1 MGIDLKSYLHK
12 FPEVCRRKFGRSY
25 NFAALEKR
33 FEPLRQGQRWL
44 AAKDVACIF
53 HPDNTSFAKYWPQ
66 PNEKDLDKSLSA
78 NHITLGPL
86 NGGQQN
92 LILRLLKVF
101 HNVGVVSLVLRFVH
115 PHHFGVFSTPVLHL
129 VQVNRG
135 ATVELYLA
143 YCEEL
148 AQWAAH
154 FGIPSVAETEMAL
167 WAFAETTKEVGT
179 TKAAALATK
188 DFDNDLWIQ
197 RRRVAHVVRPF
208 LRQYGRLRLAQ
219 ILVDEDAKLAG
230 KIASEEYERLL
241 GVASVKF
248 CGRPLP
254 RKKGAAEQLI
264 DELERKQKISLPEK
278 TELRRI
284 WETRNAAIHPAE
296 SPPTRAAVDVM
307 IDRIETIC
315 SGWEEGATGQTSGDA
330 GKKVAMPT
338 RGAVIRNL

>member
-1 MGIDLKSYLHK
+1 M
-12 FPEVCRRKFGRSY
+12 
-25 NFAALEKR
+25 
-33 FEPLRQGQRWL
+33 
-44 AAKDVACIF
+44 
-53 HPDNTSFAKYWPQ
+53 
-66 PNEKDLDKSLSA
+66 
-78 NHITLGPL
+78 LGPL
-86 NGGQQN
+86 NGSQQN
-92 LILRLLKVF
+92 LVLRLLKVF

-115 PHHFGVFSTPVLHL
+115 PNHFGVFSTPVLHL

-167 WAFAETTKEVGT
+167 WAFAETTKDVGVA
-179 TKAAALATK
+179 KAAAAAAK
-188 DFDNDLWIQ
+188 DFENDLWIQ
-197 RRRVAHVVRPF
+197 RRCVAHVVRPF
-208 LRQYGRLRLAQ
+208 LRKYGRLQLAQ
-219 ILVDEDAKLAG
+219 ILVDEDARLAG
-230 KIASEEYERLL
+230 KIAAEEYERLL

-278 TELRRI
+278 TELRRV

-296 SPPTRAAVDVM
+296 LPPTRAAVEVM
-307 IDRIETIC
+307 IDRILSIC
-315 SGWEEGATGQTSGDA
+315 ASWDRS
-330 GKKVAMPT
+330 
-338 RGAVIRNL
+338 

>member
-1 MGIDLKSYLHK
+1 VGFDLKSYAQK
-12 FPEVCRRKFGRSY
+12 FPEVCKRKFGCTY
-25 NFAALEKR
+25 NLAAVERRFA
-33 FEPLRQGQRWL
+33 PLREGQRWL
-44 AAKDVACIF
+44 AAKDVVHIF
-53 HPDNTSFAKYWPQ
+53 QPGTTPFGKYWPQ

-92 LILRLLKVF
+92 VVLRLLKVF

-135 ATVELYLA
+135 DTIELYLA

-154 FGIPSVAETEMAL
+154 FGISSVAETEMAL
-167 WAFAETTKEVGT
+167 WAFAQTTKEFGFPKT
-179 TKAAALATK
+179 AATAAK
-188 DFDNDLWIQ
+188 EFEHDVWIQ
-197 RRRVAHVVRPF
+197 RRRVAQVVRPF
-208 LRQYGRLRLAQ
+208 LRQYGSLQLAQ

-230 KIASEEYERLL
+230 KIAAEEYERLL

-254 RKKGAAEQLI
+254 RNKGAAERLI
-264 DELERKQKISLPEK
+264 DELERKRKISLPDK

-284 WETRNAAIHPAE
+284 WETRNAAIHPGDV
-296 SPPTRAAVDVM
+296 PPTREAVDVM
-307 IDRIETIC
+307 IDRILSIC
-315 SGWEEGATGQTSGDA
+315 ACWDRSQ
-330 GKKVAMPT
+330 
-338 RGAVIRNL
+338 